1 MKDVKCLCFLCAI
14 AINVVFDTV
23 PMLERKVSHHQQKL
37 VYYEFFLVLHRIKFT
52 DFYIEWNSPN
62 DTYLYSEAASSRF
75 VRGFKKKL
83 GMQKGMKVHLSQYMK

>member
-1 MKDVKCLCFLCAI
+1 M
-14 AINVVFDTV
+14 N
-23 PMLERKVSHHQQKL
+23 
-37 VYYEFFLVLHRIKFT
+37 FFLVLHRIKFT

-62 DTYLYSEAASSRF
+62 DIYLYSEAASSRF